1 MSNVF
6 IFSGEKGVGKS
17 TYLQE
22 IFLRKQNVCGIL
34 QPRIKGIKYLVDV
47 ISGEKRKLELENQT
61 EEEKVVTIGNYIFS
75 SEALL
80 WAQQILVDA
89 LQSPNRLII
98 IDEIGPLELRSS
110 GLEPVL
116 TEIISEAIAEEK
128 KLILVVRPTLID
140 LIIAKYNLSSTVVIH
155 HGEIF
160 PSDLIHKLT

>member
-1 MSNVF
+1 M
-6 IFSGEKGVGKS
+6 
-17 TYLQE
+17 
-22 IFLRKQNVCGIL
+22 
-34 QPRIKGIKYLVDV
+34 

-160 PSDLIHKLT
+160 PSNLIHKLT

>member
-1 MSNVF
+1 MNNVF
-6 IFSGEKGVGKS
+6 IYTGEKGVGKS

-47 ISGEKRKLELENQT
+47 VSGEKRKLELENQT

-89 LQSPNRLII
+89 IQSTNKLIL
-98 IDEIGPLELRSS
+98 IDEIGPLELRGS
-110 GLEPVL
+110 GLEPL
-116 TEIISEAIAEEK
+116 LSQIISKAITEEK
-128 KLILVVRPTLID
+128 KLILVVRPKLLED
-140 LIIAKYNLSSTVVIH
+140 VKEKYGLLNPVVIQY
-155 HGEIF
+155 GERIEF
-160 PSDLIHKLT
+160 S